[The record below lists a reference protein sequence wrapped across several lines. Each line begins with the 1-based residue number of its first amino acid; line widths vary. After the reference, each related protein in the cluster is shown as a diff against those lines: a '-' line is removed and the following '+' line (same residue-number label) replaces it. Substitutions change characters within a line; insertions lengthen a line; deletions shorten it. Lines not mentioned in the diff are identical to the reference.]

1 MLNFNLENKNNSLD
15 LKIKGSIVEEKHG
28 TRVGIVVSGEDD
40 KDYFNVMVL
49 KALHND
55 SVLSYYYDECVDFSQ
70 IVEDFNIVR
79 LENQYILEV
88 KDL

>member
-28 TRVGIVVSGEDD
+28 SRVGIVISGEDD

-49 KALHND
+49 KALHD
-55 SVLSYYYDECVDFSQ
+55 DGVLTYYYDECVDFGQ
-70 IVEDFNIVR
+70 IVEDFDIIR
-79 LENQYILEV
+79 LENQYVLEI

>member
-28 TRVGIVVSGEDD
+28 PRVGIVISGEDD

-49 KALHND
+49 KALHD
-55 SVLSYYYDECVDFSQ
+55 DGVLSYYYDECVDFSQ
-70 IVEDFNIVR
+70 IVEDFDIIR
-79 LENQYILEV
+79 LENQYVLEI
-88 KDL
+88 